1 MAFSNAIESSLV
13 HVQEFCVE
21 TSVEPVGSGVAVGGL
36 AELQPVQ
43 LDSLLSLV
51 HHIPHVDLRFTAR
64 FAINSADEFG
74 SKSGV

>member
-1 MAFSNAIESSLV
+1 MVFLNARESSLV
-13 HVQEFCVE
+13 HVQELGVE
-21 TSVEPVGSGVAVGGL
+21 TSVEAVGSRVSVGELG
-36 AELQPVQ
+36 ELQPVQ

-64 FAINSADEFG
+64 FAIYSVDEFG